1 MDDKPT
7 ILTFTHKN
15 TMTMLQLQQLQQPRK
30 VDGSAQFFLE
40 KFTNFR
46 FLAMTI
52 LKSAHRYYWCIV
64 EGLRAYH
71 F

>member
-7 ILTFTHKN
+7 ISAFTYKN
-15 TMTMLQLQQLQQPRK
+15 TITMLHLQQLQQPRK
-30 VDGSAQFFLE
+30 VDGSAQFLLE

-46 FLAMTI
+46 FLAMTT
-52 LKSAHRYYWCIV
+52 LKSPHRYYWCIV
-64 EGLRAYH
+64 EGLRAYR

>member
-7 ILTFTHKN
+7 ILAFTHKN